1 MPEEPDNAATK
12 RDLHDLELALVDRMQ
27 RLERQQLALAE
38 SLSRLRE
45 NVSKLRNSMW
55 LSIVVPSL
63 TLLVSLVIHYLFR

>member
-38 SLSRLRE
+38 SLSMLRE

>member
-1 MPEEPDNAATK
+1 M
-12 RDLHDLELALVDRMQ
+12 
-27 RLERQQLALAE
+27 
-38 SLSRLRE
+38 LRE